1 MDGCVRRT
9 TRAAAGDIV
18 AMIRRY
24 GTERVVGLTLSG
36 SSMPQLMIRRGR
48 MRNISSAKVGIISYP
63 PVSRIAPSPRIAIPR
78 AFRNDS
84 VS

>member
-1 MDGCVRRT
+1 
-9 TRAAAGDIV
+9 
-18 AMIRRY
+18 
-24 GTERVVGLTLSG
+24 VGLTLSG

-48 MRNISSAKVGIISYP
+48 MRNISLAKVGIISYP